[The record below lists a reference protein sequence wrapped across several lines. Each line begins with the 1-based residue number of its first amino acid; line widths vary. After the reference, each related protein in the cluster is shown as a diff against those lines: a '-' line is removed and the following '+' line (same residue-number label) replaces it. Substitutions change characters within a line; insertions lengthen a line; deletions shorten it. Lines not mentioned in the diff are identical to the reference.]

1 MISLIYSLLTEAES
15 MPAIYWIASA
25 LAFVI
30 IEMAWTYITGDTL
43 FVMAPIALASAAT
56 GLIAIFINDIVIE
69 TIVFCALSIFFF
81 AKFRPLIMK
90 YARVEPVMM
99 NVHALVGQKGIVLQE
114 IANYEDGRVKIGG
127 ETWKA
132 SIGDDKTLKKGDEI
146 IVMEVSGATV
156 IVCSVED

>member
-1 MISLIYSLLTEAES
+1 MISLIYSLLVEAES

-30 IEMAWTYITGDTL
+30 IEMVWTYMTGDTL

-56 GLIAIFINDIVIE
+56 GLIAVLINNIIIE
-69 TIVFCALSIFFF
+69 TICFCALSIFFF
-81 AKFRPLIMK
+81 ARFRPLIMK
-90 YARVEPVMM
+90 YANVKTVRM

-127 ETWKA
+127 ESWKA
-132 SIGDDKTLKKGDEI
+132 SIRGETALKKGDEV

-156 IVCSVED
+156 IVRSVED

>member
-1 MISLIYSLLTEAES
+1 
-15 MPAIYWIASA
+15 
-25 LAFVI
+25 
-30 IEMAWTYITGDTL
+30 
-43 FVMAPIALASAAT
+43 
-56 GLIAIFINDIVIE
+56 
-69 TIVFCALSIFFF
+69 
-81 AKFRPLIMK
+81 MK

-132 SIGDDKTLKKGDEI
+132 SIGGDKTLKKGDEI